1 MIHSG
6 VIDNWM
12 RVEMMHAIAKDYYE
26 KTRDSEFRNYMMNP
40 SDHLF
45 FDLEKY
51 GLMEK
56 ESCIVGMVM
65 AWSVITLE
73 SLINHAIAETTTDES
88 DAIKAIEFPN
98 NIKLTNGARSAL
110 AKKLLILSKGHTPR
124 TNLIELADQIS
135 DIRNEIVHD
144 KPFAYFDRGDGDI
157 EIRYYR
163 NRGNSDGKQYRY
175 EDLKEFNI
183 HCQEICDF
191 IDSYYVHYSPMG
203 YRVSFNEL

>member
-26 KTRDSEFRNYMMNP
+26 KTRDSEFRNYMINP
-40 SDHLF
+40 SGHLF

-56 ESCIVGMVM
+56 ESCIVGMVI

-88 DAIKAIEFPN
+88 VAIEAIEFPN
-98 NIKLTNGARSAL
+98 KIKMANGARSAL
-110 AKKLLILSKGHTPR
+110 AKKMLILSKGYISE
-124 TNLIELADQIS
+124 TNLIKLADQIS
-135 DIRNEIVHD
+135 DMRNEIVHD

-163 NRGNSDGKQYRY
+163 ERGNSDGKQYRY

-191 IDSYYVHYSPMG
+191 IDSYYVQWAIES
-203 YRVSFNEL
+203 VSMNFK